1 MNESDASQFS
11 LNQPDH
17 ILMHR
22 KPNNPP
28 FFHYQNNRLD
38 PIEPP
43 VSPENIDISLISPV
57 QSYDN
62 LENQKD
68 QHYEGVSLLA

>member
-28 FFHYQNNRLD
+28 FYHYQNNRLD

-43 VSPENIDISLISPV
+43 ISPENVDISLISPV
-57 QSYDN
+57 
-62 LENQKD
+62 
-68 QHYEGVSLLA
+68 